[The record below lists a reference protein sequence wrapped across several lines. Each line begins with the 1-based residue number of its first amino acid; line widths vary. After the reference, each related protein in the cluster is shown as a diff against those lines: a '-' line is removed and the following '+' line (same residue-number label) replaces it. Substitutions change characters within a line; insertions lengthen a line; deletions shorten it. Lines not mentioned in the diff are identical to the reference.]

1 MPWTNEDREIMR
13 DIYLLVS
20 KHPDPAN
27 TDEYWQSL
35 IDHAG
40 EICYKYNGHPLA
52 VHFGCAVMEYWE
64 LVCEGSYDLK
74 SKKVIDYGIHN
85 KKRLIA

>member
-1 MPWTNEDREIMR
+1 MIVPWSSEDRDIMR

-20 KHPDPAN
+20 QHPDPAN
-27 TDEYWQSL
+27 TEEYWQSL
-35 IDHAG
+35 IDDVG
-40 EICYKYNGHPLA
+40 GICRKYNGHPLA

-74 SKKVIDYGIHN
+74 AKKVIDYGIPK
-85 KKRLIA
+85 KKR